1 MVMLMFV
8 LCIVVAGVLGALGVT
23 ARRASWDW
31 QYQLRVIRAL
41 SVIAT
46 NDEIGGPLDL
56 WEVELVGERPC
67 ADSLSVTIAPVD
79 RPRDIGVLI
88 LEAPLAEMAAR
99 CTLWRDAGT
108 PLLLNNEALGSAV
121 VHGPD
126 GCLIGRMAQRRDLEP
141 FHSSPPW

>member
-1 MVMLMFV
+1 MLVWV
-8 LCIVVAGVLGALGVT
+8 LWIVIAGLLAALGIA
-23 ARRASWDW
+23 ARRASRDW

-56 WEVELVGERPC
+56 WEVELVGEKPC
-67 ADSLSVTIAPVD
+67 ADSLSVTIASVD
-79 RPRDIGVLI
+79 RPGDIIVLV

-99 CTLWRDAGT
+99 CTLWRDT
-108 PLLLNNEALGSAV
+108 RIPLLVSSEAPGNAV
-121 VHGPD
+121 LHGPD
-126 GCLIGRMAQRRDLEP
+126 GCLIGQMAPRRDLEP